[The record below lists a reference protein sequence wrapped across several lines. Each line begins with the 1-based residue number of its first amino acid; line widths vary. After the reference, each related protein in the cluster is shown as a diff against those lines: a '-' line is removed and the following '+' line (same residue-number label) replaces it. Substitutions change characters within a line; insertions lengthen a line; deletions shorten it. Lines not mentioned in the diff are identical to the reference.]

1 MPATRS
7 VALLIETSR
16 AYGRGLVRGAARY
29 NRERGQWLTYLH
41 PHGIDDPPPVWLKN
55 WRGDGILARIG
66 DRKTADLVL
75 GTGLP
80 AIDLRGMVSGLDVP
94 LIGVDN
100 RALTRLASDHL
111 MERGFR
117 HFGFC
122 GLPPNAQHCMD
133 QRREHFRH
141 LVEDAGFHC
150 HIFQARRT
158 RSRSSD
164 WEQTQQRIAAWIESL
179 PKPVGL
185 MACNDDRG
193 MHVLDACRRVGVKVP
208 DDVAVIGVDDDDYLC
223 GLSIP
228 PLSSIDANAERIGY
242 EAAAMLDNM
251 IDGRPAPEQPTY
263 IQPGRVVTRQS
274 TDVLATDDRY
284 VVRAVSFIRE
294 NACQRIHVDDVLRK
308 VNLSRAALEPR
319 VKRVLGRTIYQEIQ
333 RVQIERAKDLLAG
346 TNLPTKQIA
355 RLTGFKYVQH
365 LSRVFRQLTGQTPGQ
380 FRKQAAP

>member
-29 NRERGQWLTYLH
+29 NRERGQWLTYFQ
-41 PHGIDDPPPVWLKN
+41 PHGIDDPPPAWLKN

-80 AIDLRGMVSGLDVP
+80 AVDLRGMVPGLDVP

-100 RALTRLASDHL
+100 RALTRLAGDHL

-133 QRREHFRH
+133 QRREHFRQ
-141 LVEDAGFHC
+141 LVEEAGCHC
-150 HIFQARRT
+150 HVFQARRT
-158 RSRSSD
+158 RSKSGG

-179 PKPVGL
+179 PKPVGV

-228 PLSSIDANAERIGY
+228 PLSSIDSNAERIGY

-251 IDGRPAPEQPTY
+251 IDGQPAPEQPTY
-263 IQPGRVVTRQS
+263 VQPGRVVTRQS
-274 TDVLATDDRY
+274 TDVLATDDRH
-284 VVRAVSFIRE
+284 VVRAVSFIRAH
-294 NACQRIHVDDVLRK
+294 ACERIHVDDVLQN

-319 VKRVLGRTIYQEIQ
+319 LKRVLGRTIYQEIQ

-346 TNLPTKQIA
+346 TSLPTKQIA
-355 RLTGFKYVQH
+355 RQAGFKYVQH
-365 LSRVFRQLTGQTPGQ
+365 LSRVFRQVTGQTPGQ
-380 FRKQAAP
+380 YRKQAGM